1 MNFTN
6 IIDILIIVGAG
17 YFLIDSIA
25 LMYVWWWKELH
36 YSYHIMFFPI
46 PLTGM
51 LWITSDYKKIFKEEA
66 EKNSGL
72 FG

>member
-1 MNFTN
+1 MELTDIIN
-6 IIDILIIVGAG
+6 ILMIAG
-17 YFLIDSIA
+17 TAYILIDSIA
-25 LMYVWWWKELH
+25 LMYVWCWKEFH

-51 LWITSDYKKIFKEEA
+51 FWITSDYKKIFKEEA

>member
-1 MNFTN
+1 MNTTN
-6 IIDILIIVGAG
+6 IIDILMVAGAG

-25 LMYVWWWKELH
+25 LMYVWCWKELH

-51 LWITSDYKKIFKEEA
+51 LWITSDYKKIFEEFY
-66 EKNSGL
+66 KPNSL
-72 FG
+72 DF

>member
-51 LWITSDYKKIFKEEA
+51 FWITSDYKKIFKELY
-66 EKNSGL
+66 KPNSL
-72 FG
+72 DF